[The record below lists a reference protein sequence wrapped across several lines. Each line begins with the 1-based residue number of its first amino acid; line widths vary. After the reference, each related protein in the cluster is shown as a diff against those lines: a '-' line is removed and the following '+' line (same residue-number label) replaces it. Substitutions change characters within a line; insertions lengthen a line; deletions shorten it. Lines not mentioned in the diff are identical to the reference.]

1 MARRIVVDPTVHFG
15 QPCIEGTRIPVYAV
29 LELVQA
35 GIPFSEIVQ
44 DYYPELSVEDVSKCV
59 EYAVQVIKAEQMSV
73 PVAPSPVPRSGGAA
87 RGRAGW
93 SSGFPR

>member
-1 MARRIVVDPTVHFG
+1 MARRVVVDPSVHFG
-15 QPCIEGTRIPVYAV
+15 QPCLEGTRIPVYAV

-35 GIPFSEIVQ
+35 GVPFSEIVR

-59 EYAVQVIKAEQMSV
+59 EYAVQVIKAEEVSCSLS
-73 PVAPSPVPRSGGAA
+73 PSPVPRSDGAA